1 MEGPHMGAGQAAQ
14 EQTQSLQELFRH
26 LGGIGILLRSPETFG
41 LTEEQENKL
50 EAMRETFEI
59 ERLDNQTAYRKAEAK
74 LRALLKSETATEQ
87 DIVKAI
93 DEVCARQGD
102 LWKRRYRNLQK
113 TRSVL
118 KDEQR
123 KKLRAFRRRQE
134 QEKTEKLR
142 QQPFA
147 V

>member
-1 MEGPHMGAGQAAQ
+1 
-14 EQTQSLQELFRH
+14 
-26 LGGIGILLRSPETFG
+26 
-41 LTEEQENKL
+41 
-50 EAMRETFEI
+50 MRETFEI

-74 LRALLKSETATEQ
+74 WRALLKSETATEQ